1 MIRSE
6 CLLEDMKLGV
16 VDGGPDLPDDAPDEE
31 AVVAHRSP
39 LGHLGHAQVQVHP
52 VAEEFSFA
60 TLKSCFETLLRKDLV
75 F

>member
-1 MIRSE
+1 M
-6 CLLEDMKLGV
+6 MV
-16 VDGGPDLPDDAPDEE
+16 VDGDLPDDAPDEE